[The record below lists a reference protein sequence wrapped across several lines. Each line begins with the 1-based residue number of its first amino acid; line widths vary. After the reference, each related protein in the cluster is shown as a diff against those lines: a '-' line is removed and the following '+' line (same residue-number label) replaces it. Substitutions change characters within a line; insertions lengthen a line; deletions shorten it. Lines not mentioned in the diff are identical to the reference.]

1 MHRTRIDIST
11 RDRRRRPALAH
22 ATHVAVS
29 LRTHRRAAAT
39 GHATPGGGDETPPD
53 YLWPGIPTG

>member
-22 ATHVAVS
+22 AAHVAIS

-53 YLWPGIPTG
+53 YLWPGVPMG

>member
-22 ATHVAVS
+22 AAHVAVS
-29 LRTHRRAAAT
+29 LRTHRRAATA
-39 GHATPGGGDETPPD
+39 GHTVSGDGDEPLPD
-53 YLWPGIPTG
+53 YLWPGVPMG